1 VGHQREILIV
11 EDEPLISMM
20 LEDFLLSLGHQVSA
34 ICETVGEALAA
45 CDGPSFDL
53 AILDVNL
60 KGTSVWPVAARLR
73 EMGVPFV
80 LASGGHV
87 DPPPPEFAAVPMID
101 KPYTIDRVTPAIE
114 AAMSGATAS

>member
-1 VGHQREILIV
+1 
-11 EDEPLISMM
+11 MM
-20 LEDFLLSLGHQVSA
+20 LEDFLLSVGHRVSA

-45 CDGPSFDL
+45 VDSMTFDI

-60 KGTSVWPVAARLR
+60 KGENVWPVAARLR
-73 EMGVPFV
+73 ERSIPFV

-87 DPPPPEFAAVPMID
+87 DPPPPEFAHVPMID

-114 AAMSGATAS
+114 AALVGTSTAS

>member
-1 VGHQREILIV
+1 MSEQRNILVV

-20 LEDFLLSLGHQVSA
+20 LEDFLQSLGHHVSA
-34 ICETVGEALAA
+34 ICETVPEALAA
-45 CDGPSFDL
+45 CEAPDFDL

-60 KGTSVWPVAARLR
+60 KGQAVWPVAARLR
-73 EMGVPFV
+73 EQNIPFV

-101 KPYTIDRVTPAIE
+101 KPYTIDRVTPAID
-114 AAMSGATAS
+114 AAMSATA

>member
-1 VGHQREILIV
+1 MGSQRNILIV

-45 CDGPSFDL
+45 CESPTFEV

-60 KGTSVWPVAARLR
+60 KGESVWPVAARLR
-73 EMGVPFV
+73 EQGIPFI

-87 DPPPPEFAAVPMID
+87 DPPPAEFANVPMID
-101 KPYTIDRVTPAIE
+101 KPYTIDRVTPAID
-114 AAMSGATAS
+114 AALVGTGAS

>member
-1 VGHQREILIV
+1 ML
-11 EDEPLISMM
+11 

-45 CDGPSFDL
+45 VDAMTFDV

-60 KGTSVWPVAARLR
+60 KGEIVWPVAARLR
-73 EMGVPFV
+73 ELGIPFV

-87 DPPPPEFAAVPMID
+87 DPPPPEFAQVPMID

-114 AAMSGATAS
+114 AALIGTTTAS

>member
-1 VGHQREILIV
+1 MDKQRNILIV

-45 CDGPSFDL
+45 VDTMTFDV

-60 KGTSVWPVAARLR
+60 KGESVWPVAARLR
-73 EMGVPFV
+73 ERSIPFV
-80 LASGGHV
+80 LASGGFV

-114 AAMSGATAS
+114 AALVGASAS

>member
-1 VGHQREILIV
+1 MTNSRDILIV

-20 LEDFLLSLGHQVSA
+20 LEDFLLSLGHRVPA

-45 CDGPSFDL
+45 CDGSRFDL

-60 KGTSVWPVAARLR
+60 KGESVWPVAARLR
-73 EMGVPFV
+73 ELGVPFV

-87 DPPPPEFAAVPMID
+87 DPPPPEFATVPMID
-101 KPYTIDRVTPAIE
+101 KPYTIDRVTPAID
-114 AAMSGATAS
+114 AALSADA

>member
-1 VGHQREILIV
+1 MIV

-34 ICETVGEALAA
+34 ICESVGEALEA
-45 CDGPSFDL
+45 CDSSDFDI

-60 KGTSVWPVAARLR
+60 KGESVWPVATRLR
-73 EMGVPFV
+73 ERGIPFV

-87 DPPPPEFAAVPMID
+87 DPPPSEFATVPMID
-101 KPYTIDRVTPAIE
+101 KPYTIDRVTPAID
-114 AAMSGATAS
+114 AALEQNAS